1 MTTEPITKQRKGNIT
16 LTWNDK
22 PLTPVKPKEA
32 PKPEPTP
39 APAPEEEAAAP
50 TPAPVAAPE
59 VEPSETTQATPKKKS
74 RVGAFIVDS
83 LLVLAL
89 AGVIGGGA
97 WYTYQQLETYR
108 VPTPMEL
115 AQAEYLELCKQHEQ
129 LQDAAYKAD
138 EQLHLRERLNS
149 LELQLAEVKRNI
161 EEHKRTLDIERDR
174 VLDDEYR
181 KYQDRL
187 GAYYKE
193 LGYWQDA
200 ADTAYNRYQNAE
212 QQAYDRQQDAYDR
225 LVDMIVT
232 TGYVPDAD
240 DLAAA
245 GMKDR
250 EYQAYLNYFNMM
262 NAPTASSGGGGR
274 RSSKKKKDE
283 EESGSRY
290 DEMLAEQKN
299 LIDLGKSVEVI
310 NGALSN
316 HAGSNGLSVEET
328 RRIMEELTNYAVS
341 KGKV

>member
-32 PKPEPTP
+32 PKAETAPV
-39 APAPEEEAAAP
+39 PAPEEEAAAP
-50 TPAPVAAPE
+50 APAPVETPAADA
-59 VEPSETTQATPKKKS
+59 SETAEPTQPTPKKKS

-149 LELQLAEVKRNI
+149 LDLQLAEVKRNI

-174 VLDDEYR
+174 VLAVQNEIRQEDKTSRGIARSMLIGLPIGHASRSNGKVYTDAIIHRLEGGRISLRSATGPVTFPLGELVKDNLPDMARYALGLDDMVDMSDFE
-181 KYQDRL
+181 
-187 GAYYKE
+187 
-193 LGYWQDA
+193 A
-200 ADTAYNRYQNAE
+200 ADGKP
-212 QQAYDRQQDAYDR
+212 
-225 LVDMIVT
+225 M
-232 TGYVPDAD
+232 P
-240 DLAAA
+240 
-245 GMKDR
+245 
-250 EYQAYLNYFNMM
+250 
-262 NAPTASSGGGGR
+262 
-274 RSSKKKKDE
+274 KKK
-283 EESGSRY
+283 R
-290 DEMLAEQKN
+290 
-299 LIDLGKSVEVI
+299 
-310 NGALSN
+310 
-316 HAGSNGLSVEET
+316 
-328 RRIMEELTNYAVS
+328 
-341 KGKV
+341 KGKIIQPRKPSTQISEPNYEPASGAPVVNTQAPPAPITVEPGLTPEDDGSWQAPEEALPIGE

>member
-50 TPAPVAAPE
+50 TPAPVAAPAAE
-59 VEPSETTQATPKKKS
+59 ATETAEPTQPTPKKKS

-174 VLDDEYR
+174 VLAVQNEIRQEDKSSRGVARSMIIGLPIGHASRSNGKVYTDAIIHRMEGGRVSLRTATGPVTFPLGELVKDNLPDMARYALGLDDMVDMSDFE
-181 KYQDRL
+181 
-187 GAYYKE
+187 
-193 LGYWQDA
+193 A
-200 ADTAYNRYQNAE
+200 ADGKPLPQKKRKGKIIQPRKPSTRISEPNYE
-212 QQAYDRQQDAYDR
+212 
-225 LVDMIVT
+225 
-232 TGYVPDAD
+232 P
-240 DLAAA
+240 AA
-245 GMKDR
+245 GAPVVST
-250 EYQAYLNYFNMM
+250 QAPPATITVEPGLTPEDDGSWQ
-262 NAPTASSGGGGR
+262 AP
-274 RSSKKKKDE
+274 E
-283 EESGSRY
+283 
-290 DEMLAEQKN
+290 
-299 LIDLGKSVEVI
+299 
-310 NGALSN
+310 GALPI
-316 HAGSNGLSVEET
+316 GE
-328 RRIMEELTNYAVS
+328 
-341 KGKV
+341 